1 MAGSSSEY
9 VGHGVDSVTGGS
21 VGTGETMVGIL
32 VGMPGV
38 LKPIGGVVVVAS
50 LPATTV
56 GLGVVMTTTGRSSPS
71 STAGGR
77 MTPTSTTG
85 FNVGEVDTGDEV
97 VIIEGVGSSGVYGG
111 LTGVGGLGRGLALSS
126 LELSLLEPPSLY
138 ASIPFISNMYSS
150 ISPSLSLPPP
160 EPTPLSSTIT
170 VFKQT
175 AFPSNQILQ
184 HVSFESNKYSPPLA
198 KYASGGEVE
207 EVHPLIVSD
216 HIG

>member
-1 MAGSSSEY
+1 MTVNVIEDCRGKDTISTALIQTSYTNNKSHNES
-9 VGHGVDSVTGGS
+9 H
-21 VGTGETMVGIL
+21 
-32 VGMPGV
+32 PGV

-126 LELSLLEPPSLY
+126 LDCDQQ
-138 ASIPFISNMYSS
+138 
-150 ISPSLSLPPP
+150 
-160 EPTPLSSTIT
+160 ST
-170 VFKQT
+170 
-175 AFPSNQILQ
+175 
-184 HVSFESNKYSPPLA
+184 NKELA
-198 KYASGGEVE
+198 KRLP
-207 EVHPLIVSD
+207 HPMDI
-216 HIG
+216 